1 MGLLNDLFVNTKEVS
16 CLTHLSFISQLMLV
30 HMIFMA
36 CDWVTDFP
44 WKIQALVYTLQ
55 SGLCVTEPVICVQK
69 KLVDSNYT
77 VMVQA

>member
-1 MGLLNDLFVNTKEVS
+1 
-16 CLTHLSFISQLMLV
+16 MLV
-30 HMIFMA
+30 HMIFMV

-44 WKIQALVYTLQ
+44 WKIQALVYTLL